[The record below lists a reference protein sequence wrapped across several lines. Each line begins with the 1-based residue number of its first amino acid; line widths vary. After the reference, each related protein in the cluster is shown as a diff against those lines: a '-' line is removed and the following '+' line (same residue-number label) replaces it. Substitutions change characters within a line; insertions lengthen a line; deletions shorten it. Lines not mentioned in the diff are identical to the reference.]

1 MIKPMEINKPALI
14 LRPTQD
20 DLNLLKQ
27 ELVQKL
33 TLTDAMVREKENEQK
48 QIVREKN
55 ELKAKLDK

>member
-1 MIKPMEINKPALI
+1 MEINKPALI